1 MRLINTAIV
10 VAFLAI
16 GASAGW
22 PDCPIEAETPGCTC
36 DDLIDYYCGLGN
48 CPNVSLLSYSPHPA
62 EVKFHELIRRSI
74 IARSQASRLV

>member
-16 GASAGW
+16 SASAGW

-36 DDLIDYYCGLGN
+36 DDLNDYYCGLGN
-48 CPNVSLLSYSPHPA
+48 CPNVSLLS
-62 EVKFHELIRRSI
+62 
-74 IARSQASRLV
+74 